1 LHRAPSRPDDL
12 LDDAERRDRLRAA
25 LEALPE
31 RCRLVMQLRWEEQ
44 LTHAEISDVLGITV
58 KGVERQLAR
67 GLRALRDRARN
78 DLR

>member
-1 LHRAPSRPDDL
+1 
-12 LDDAERRDRLRAA
+12 
-25 LEALPE
+25 
-31 RCRLVMQLRWEEQ
+31 
-44 LTHAEISDVLGITV
+44 V